1 MPAGAFRSTPT
12 QTSGGAYDN
21 MIQRQRDGG
30 GPFFA
35 TIATLMRPMKGECG
49 GEYLL
54 GEKQILLDSTAKEE
68 RRRRRAEKATRF
80 VYISLD
86 GWDWSNKKRTRNLT
100 TLTNI

>member
-12 QTSGGAYDN
+12 QTSGGACDN

-35 TIATLMRPMKGECG
+35 TIATLMRPMKGECV

-54 GEKQILLDSTAKEE
+54 GEKQILLDSTARDEKEE
-68 RRRRRAEKATRF
+68 EERKRQRGSFIFRWT
-80 VYISLD
+80 D
-86 GWDWSNKKRTRNLT
+86 GTGPTKSEHA
-100 TLTNI
+100 I